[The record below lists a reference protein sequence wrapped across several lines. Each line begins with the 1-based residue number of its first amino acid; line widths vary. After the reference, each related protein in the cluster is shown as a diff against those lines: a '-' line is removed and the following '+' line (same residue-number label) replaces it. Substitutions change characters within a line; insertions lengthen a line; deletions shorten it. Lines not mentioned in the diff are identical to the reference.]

1 MSDDAFETAYGRPAE
16 LAWHAPGRV
25 NIIGEHTDYNDGFA
39 LPAALPLGVTA
50 QVAARDDGV
59 IRASSV
65 QDDDAVTVPIADLAP
80 GSVQGWAGYV
90 VGVIWAFR
98 EAGHHMPGLDIVVD
112 GSVPIGSGLSSS
124 AALECAVAG
133 AVDDLFDL
141 GSTPADLITVARR
154 AENDYVGVP
163 TGALDQSA
171 SVLCREAEALFIDF
185 RSMDT
190 RRVPLDLDGAGLR
203 LLVIDTQAR
212 HQLADGE
219 YAKRRAECARAAELL
234 GVPMLRDIDDDGLAG
249 ALERLTDPVLRR
261 RARHI
266 VTENSRTLQTVQVLE
281 GQGDPRAIGALL
293 LASHISLRDDFEVSC
308 RELDLAVST
317 AMDTGAHGA
326 RMTGGGFGGSAI
338 ALVDDTDTDA
348 VTDAV
353 QVAFAEAELTAPV
366 IFAMQPARGAHRCDE

>member
-1 MSDDAFETAYGRPAE
+1 MSENAFEAAYGRPAE
-16 LAWHAPGRV
+16 LAWHAPGRI
-25 NIIGEHTDYNDGFA
+25 NIIGEHTDYNEGFA

-50 QVAARDDGV
+50 HVAARDDGV
-59 IRASSV
+59 VRASSV
-65 QDDDAVTVPIADLAP
+65 QDDETVSVPIADLEP

-98 EAGHHMPGLDIVVD
+98 EAGHAVPGLDIVVD

-141 GSTPADLITVARR
+141 GSGPGDLIAMARR

-185 RSMDT
+185 RSMRT
-190 RRVPLDLDGAGLR
+190 RGVPLDLDGAGLR

-212 HQLADGE
+212 HQLVDGE
-219 YAKRRAECARAAELL
+219 YARRRAECSRAADLL
-234 GVPMLRDIDDDGLAG
+234 GVPMLRDIDDAQLA
-249 ALERLTDPVLRR
+249 ASLDRLTDPVLRHR
-261 RARHI
+261 VRHI
-266 VTENSRTLQTVQVLE
+266 VTENARVVQTVRVLE
-281 GQGDPRAIGALL
+281 GKGDPREIGAFL
-293 LASHISLRDDFEVSC
+293 LASHVSLRDDFEVSC
-308 RELDLAVST
+308 RELDLAVDS
-317 AMDTGAHGA
+317 AMGSGAHGA

-338 ALVDDTDTDA
+338 ALVEDTDTDA

-353 QVAFAEAELTAPV
+353 MDAFAEAGLTTPV
-366 IFAMQPARGAHRCDE
+366 IFAMQPARGAHRCED